1 MHRSK
6 NVQIF
11 HFLERQKSTVKK
23 DPLKKYRFDL
33 KGGFLNWNS
42 PDIWIPFCRGSD
54 LAGWRYPGAH
64 RDGRERDDPIGTFDH
79 TLQLDSHYWSRGSS
93 PVHHIRT
100 GIPPSIPPR
109 PVALP
114 QNRMGFERWKKC
126 FEHSTFSRGGWVLVN
141 WLCRARL
148 SGCHFQMVVY

>member
-1 MHRSK
+1 MALLRVNFYQKARETRVKKVKNKNFCHRSK

-23 DPLKKYRFDL
+23 DLLKKYMYRFDL

-64 RDGRERDDPIGTFDH
+64 RADRDVRPH
-79 TLQLDSHYWSRGSS
+79 S
-93 PVHHIRT
+93 PVGFPLLVPRLL
-100 GIPPSIPPR
+100 PR
-109 PVALP
+109 PSHTHWDPPVYPTSPSRAP
-114 QNRMGFERWKKC
+114 SKPHDSVVSVGVGGFW
-126 FEHSTFSRGGWVLVN
+126 
-141 WLCRARL
+141 
-148 SGCHFQMVVY
+148 